1 MAKFKVTDH
10 FMVPE
15 HTILEPKEAEGVLK
29 QYKIVRDQLPKIK
42 QSDPCIRALEA
53 KGDNTDQ
60 GRIVRI
66 RRKSDTAGEAI
77 AYRVIIEG

>member
-15 HTILEPKEAEGVLK
+15 HVVLDPKEAESVLK
-29 QYKIVRDQLPKIK
+29 QYKITRDQLPKIK
-42 QSDPCIRALEA
+42 QSDPCLRALEA
-53 KGDNTDQ
+53 KGDNTDP
-60 GRIVRI
+60 GRIVKI
-66 RRKSDTAGEAI
+66 RRKSDTAGEVI

>member
-1 MAKFKVTDH
+1 MAKFKVSDH

-15 HTILEPKEAEGVLK
+15 HTILDQKELEAIMK
-29 QYKIVRDQLPKIK
+29 QYKITRDHLPKIK

-53 KGDNTDQ
+53 KGENTDP
-60 GRIVRI
+60 GHVVRI
-66 RRKSDTAGEAI
+66 RRKSDTAGEVI